1 MSELDAP
8 NRMAAGATAREVR
21 RNWMIQVTG
30 HSVRQQ
36 EASHQEDMMIQG
48 SPDGR
53 RREQEKYWRNSKPSK
68 HRSVPLAQKAS
79 FLSPGGREGCCCL
92 PFCTD
97 TCNHRLHQNPFPCMK
112 ATHHSENFSSKLELP
127 SNSSPEEKARKPS
140 QGVRQKTAEGVGLTE
155 K

>member
-1 MSELDAP
+1 MNTLLKLGHGYMSELDAP

-48 SPDGR
+48 SSDGR

-68 HRSVPLAQKAS
+68 SIDLFPLSRSPAS
-79 FLSPGGREGCCCL
+79 SLQEAERAAVVFLSAQTPVI
-92 PFCTD
+92 TD
-97 TCNHRLHQNPFPCMK
+97 SIRIPFP
-112 ATHHSENFSSKLELP
+112 A
-127 SNSSPEEKARKPS
+127 
-140 QGVRQKTAEGVGLTE
+140 
-155 K
+155 